1 MSGGTYQSDDFFFMR
16 VSSGQ
21 LMDGLFYSLSFFM
34 VLTLRLVKRFVQ
46 KKLRGKAV
54 YSLTYGSFSYL
65 GTV

>member
-1 MSGGTYQSDDFFFMR
+1 
-16 VSSGQ
+16 
-21 LMDGLFYSLSFFM
+21 MDGLFYSLSFFM